1 MQISKAMVT
10 GLAVLIGAAV
20 FTIATPVSSAHAAMC
35 PWDWKP
41 VCGMTKDQ
49 MKRTYPNACVAKED
63 GAKHIRDGA
72 CKK

>member
-1 MQISKAMVT
+1 
-10 GLAVLIGAAV
+10 
-20 FTIATPVSSAHAAMC
+20 
-35 PWDWKP
+35 
-41 VCGMTKDQ
+41 MTKDQ